1 VTRWWSQK
9 RRLHQI
15 RAAVPT
21 DASPSPRRPRD
32 YRRADWPRCPQCGD
46 DELMS
51 TAPIVSGRQP
61 QPTDPMRCLACGWSG
76 EVLTQ

>member
-1 VTRWWSQK
+1 VTRWWSEK

-15 RAAVPT
+15 RAAAVNE
-21 DASPSPRRPRD
+21 AAPRRARD
-32 YRRADWPRCPQCGD
+32 YRRADWPRCPQCGA

-51 TAPIVSGRQP
+51 IASIAVGVQP

-76 EVLTQ
+76 AVSSTR